1 MRVGN
6 IRFVST
12 LARLALRNLLRHRW
26 RTLATVLGVGL
37 GIAAVLAT
45 LSVGAN
51 VRANLRATLQAAA
64 GPSDLLVTPGATG
77 RAVFEHAEVLA
88 TLRAHPSVA
97 WAVPILATRSEPA
110 RDPAATGVG
119 SLLPGI
125 DTGFQLSGRLTE
137 DPSRL
142 PIRLTRGSL
151 PREGAFEVAIAADF
165 AAARG
170 LDLGESVGFSTPLGW
185 VDFTLVGIIDD
196 AYALGSTNGSRIG
209 VTHLSDLQ
217 QVNGFLNRASHIEV
231 ALQAGVDPL
240 TARDGLQELV
250 GQQLTVTYPAGAGDA
265 TSGIVQTLQAGL
277 LILAATLLALGG
289 FMAYNTFMAGVVE
302 RTREYAL
309 LRTICMR
316 RRDIL
321 QLALWEAVWVSAAGV
336 VLGLLL
342 GILLAWLLT
351 FLNSGVVGYETR
363 TLAIPWT
370 SVLLASGIGVV
381 VALFAGSLPAR
392 SASRTSPLTALR
404 NLEPSPSRKQRTIG
418 WLLVIAG
425 AGLTQ
430 LPWSGYAALV
440 GAALSLVV
448 FFVGVAMAADSLI
461 GPATRLLKPLLRR
474 LFGASGTIGAG
485 FTVRNSARNG
495 VAIGSVI
502 VGAGLIVAVG
512 GMLEGIN
519 DSVSDWLDTTIVG
532 DLFVTSAA
540 RFPSDF
546 ESRATAVVGIDQV
559 SGVGLRAVRFE
570 PEGVRQARTVA
581 LILVDPAR
589 FEPDRGFGRLQYIS
603 GMGNDEQGYQTLR
616 AGGRVIAANTIHDRF
631 GIGVGDDVRLR
642 TDAGYRDF
650 SVGAVVVD
658 FTGGGETFL
667 ASIDDLDLFGG
678 GSPDLFVMTVLAG
691 EDPDGVRERL
701 NAAFPELM
709 LDITLNITYRRQI
722 EALVQ
727 DSFSTTNSLLVLAA
741 IIAALGVTNTLGM
754 NLSRRAHEV
763 AVLRT
768 VGMRRQAVAQ
778 LVVAEGLV
786 VLTIGAVL
794 GLGFGVLLAD
804 VVTSGAEALTGYQL
818 RARVP
823 WHILLWAGLFIP
835 LLGLLA
841 SYLPARRAAQLPPRV
856 ALGASEVS

>member
-1 MRVGN
+1 MSVGN
-6 IRFVST
+6 IGGVSI
-12 LARLALRNLLRHRW
+12 LARLALRNLFRHPW

-51 VRANLRATLQAAA
+51 VEANLRATLQAAA
-64 GPSDLLVTPGATG
+64 GPSDLLITPGATG
-77 RAVFEHAEVLA
+77 RAVFEHGGVLA
-88 TLRAHPSVA
+88 AVQGAESVA
-97 WAVPILATRSEPA
+97 WAVPILVTRSEPA
-110 RDPAATGVG
+110 RDPSATGVG

-125 DTGFQLSGRLTE
+125 DTGFQLSGRLTD
-137 DPSRL
+137 DPATVPIRIVSGRL
-142 PIRLTRGSL
+142 PQ
-151 PREGAFEVAIAADF
+151 EDAFEIIIAADF
-165 AAARG
+165 ARARG
-170 LDLGESVGFSTPLGW
+170 LELGEVVPFSTPLGW
-185 VDFTLVGIIDD
+185 VDFTLVGLIDD
-196 AYALGSTNGSRIG
+196 GYALGSTNGGRIG
-209 VTHLSDLQ
+209 VTHFSDLQ
-217 QVNGFLNRASHIEV
+217 AANGFGGRASHIEV
-231 ALQAGVDPL
+231 ALRPGSDPL
-240 TARDGLQELV
+240 VARDALQALV
-250 GQQLTVTYPAGAGDA
+250 GSDLTVTYPAGVGDA

-277 LILAATLLALGG
+277 MILAATLLALGG

-316 RRDIL
+316 RRDVQ
-321 QLALWEAVWVSAAGV
+321 QLALWEAAWVSLAGV

-342 GILLAWLLT
+342 GLLLAWLLT
-351 FLNSGVVGYETR
+351 YLNAGVVGYETR
-363 TLAIPWT
+363 TLVVPWGN
-370 SVLLASGIGVV
+370 VLIASGVGVV

-404 NLEPSPSRKQRTIG
+404 NVEPRASRGQRLLG
-418 WLLVIAG
+418 WLLVVGG
-425 AGLTQ
+425 ALLTQ

-448 FFVGVAMAADSLI
+448 FFIGIAMAADSLI
-461 GPATRLLKPLLRR
+461 GPATRLLRPLLRR
-474 LFGASGTIGAG
+474 LFGVSGTIGAS
-485 FTVRNSARNG
+485 FTQRNAARNG

-512 GMLEGIN
+512 AMIEGIN

-546 ESRATAVVGIDQV
+546 EARAQQVEGMDQV

-570 PEGVRQARTVA
+570 PEGARQARTVA
-581 LILVDPAR
+581 LILVDPER
-589 FEPDRGFGRLQYIS
+589 FEPTGGFGRLQYIN
-603 GMGNDEQGYQTLR
+603 GMGDDEQGYQTLR
-616 AGGRVIAANTIHDRF
+616 AGGRVLAANTIYDRF
-631 GIGVGDDVRLR
+631 GVGVGDSVRLR
-642 TDAGYRDF
+642 TDGGF
-650 SVGAVVVD
+650 QGFEVGAVVVD

-667 ASIDDLDLFGG
+667 ASIADLGLFGG
-678 GSPDLFVMTVLAG
+678 GSPDLFVMTVQAG
-691 EDPDGVRERL
+691 EEPGAVRERL
-701 NAAFPELM
+701 VAAFPELM
-709 LDITLNITYRRQI
+709 LDVTLNASYRAQI
-722 EALVQ
+722 EALIQ
-727 DSFSTTNSLLVLAA
+727 DSFNTTNSLLVLAA
-741 IIAALGVTNTLGM
+741 LIAALGVTNTLGM
-754 NLSRRAHEV
+754 NLARRAHEV

-786 VLTIGAVL
+786 VLTLGAVL
-794 GLGFGVLLAD
+794 GLGFGLLLAD
-804 VVTSGAEALTGYQL
+804 VVTAGAEALTGYQL

-823 WHILLWAGLFIP
+823 WHILVWAGLFIP

-856 ALGASEVS
+856 ALGASEV